1 MLRRIRP
8 RFNHATIVAY
18 LALFVALGGG
28 ALAATGVA
36 GGGEVHACV
45 DGEGHLTVIKSGAGC
60 GKHRRQIAWS
70 VRGPQGVAG
79 QTGAPGPQGASGPQG
94 TPGVAGAPGA
104 PGTPGAQGEPNA
116 ITDPIDLEIPAGQ
129 EREEVANLDGS
140 RVLGACDAGV
150 ATNAVALQAFSLP
163 GLYWKQDGAVTSDQE
178 GFQSDANAVNIDVL
192 LTPSSG
198 RIGHLRLHATHE
210 GQRCR
215 VRGFLTIVE

>member
-45 DGEGHLTVIKSGAGC
+45 DGEGHLTVIKAGAGC

-70 VRGPQGVAG
+70 LRGPQGVAG
-79 QTGAPGPQGASGPQG
+79 QPGPSGQQGASGAQG
-94 TPGVAGAPGA
+94 AQ
-104 PGTPGAQGEPNA
+104 GTPGAQGSPGAPGESNA
-116 ITDPIDLEIPAGQ
+116 ITESIDIEIPPGS
-129 EREEVANLDGS
+129 ERQEVANLDGQ
-140 RVLGACDAGV
+140 RVLGACDVAGV

-163 GLYWKQDGAVTSDQE
+163 GLYWKQGGAVASDQE
-178 GFQSDANAVNIDVL
+178 GFLSDANAVNIDVL